1 MGEANAALI
10 APQDLVFKTP
20 DGLKL
25 VAHAYGCPDA
35 PPVLFAHGGGQT
47 RHAWG
52 KAAAI
57 LAKNG
62 RYAVTLDLRGH
73 GDSDWSP
80 HAHYGLDHY
89 AGDLVAVA
97 EVLGG
102 KPDVVGASLGGL
114 SAMVVEGMA
123 RPGTFSS
130 LTLVDIT
137 PRMEQAGVDEI
148 LGFMAEKM
156 ESGFA
161 SLDEAA
167 DFIASYLP
175 HRERPK
181 DLSGLTKNLRL
192 NDDGRYRWHWDPAF
206 VTQSTTARQ
215 VKKEDMLEQIA
226 ANVKIP
232 THLIRG
238 RMSNIVSQESVD
250 HFMEVIPHASYTDI
264 SDAGHMVAG
273 DKNDIFISAVLDF
286 LQKAKS

>member
-1 MGEANAALI
+1 MGEAER
-10 APQDLVFKTP
+10 APTARQDLAFETP

-25 VAHAYGCPDA
+25 AAHAYGRSDA
-35 PPVLFAHGGGQT
+35 PAVLFAHGGGQT

-52 KAAAI
+52 KAAEI
-57 LAKNG
+57 LASHD

-80 HAHYGLDHY
+80 HAQYGLDHY

-97 EVLGG
+97 EALGG
-102 KPDVVGASLGGL
+102 KPDIVGASLGGL
-114 SAMVVEGMA
+114 SAMVVEGMV

-137 PRMEQAGVDEI
+137 PRMEQSGVDEI

-156 ESGFA
+156 GTGFA

-206 VTQSTTARQ
+206 VTHSTTARQ
-215 VKKEDMLEQIA
+215 VKREDMLDQIA
-226 ANVKIP
+226 SNVKLP

-238 RMSNIVSQESVD
+238 RMSNIVSQASVD
-250 HFMEVIPHASYTDI
+250 HFMEVVPHASYTDI
-264 SDAGHMVAG
+264 SEAGHMVAG
-273 DKNDIFISAVLDF
+273 DKNDIFISAVLEF
-286 LQKAKS
+286 LQKGS